1 MVKTRSSPQ
10 CVPRWSTPRSP
21 ERRSLGPALAA
32 AAESLGQPLMPW
44 QQQVADVGLELLDD
58 GTPAYRD
65 VTFTVP
71 RQNGKTTLV
80 LAWEVNRALL
90 WADMLGVPQ
99 QIAYTA
105 QTGGDARAKLL
116 DDQFPV
122 LEPRKKKLGIKGF
135 RRANGSESVDWLNG
149 SKLIIL
155 ASTEDAGH
163 GKTLDL
169 GVQDELF
176 RDADFRRDQAMGPA
190 MITRPFAQ
198 KVKTSTAGTGDSI
211 AWNSA
216 VDLGR
221 ASVDAGQRRGTAYF
235 EWSACADD
243 DPGDPRTWWSCMP
256 ALGRTIG
263 LTAIEH
269 EYATMQIDEFKRA
282 YLNIP
287 TRSEHRVIPRT
298 VWDLVN
304 SPDVEAVAE
313 VFALDVNPERS
324 AAGIVTAG
332 PGPVL
337 EVIDYRAGVGWVVD
351 RCVELHERYGCP
363 IAIDGSSPAASFVP
377 DLERRKV
384 SLRLLKPQEMP
395 RAAGLFYDRVVGQA
409 VQVRRHADLDA
420 AVDGAERRVVGDA
433 WTWGRKSSRTDI
445 SLLVAATVALWHVA
459 SERPV
464 TGLAA
469 NVW

>member
-10 CVPRWSTPRSP
+10 CEPRWATPRSP
-21 ERRSLGPALAA
+21 ERRTLGPALAA
-32 AAESLGQPLMPW
+32 AAASLGQPLMPW

-58 GTPAYRD
+58 GTPAYREI
-65 VTFTVP
+65 TFTVP

-80 LAWEVNRALL
+80 LGWEINRAVL
-90 WADMLGVPQ
+90 WADLLSEPQ
-99 QIAYTA
+99 RIAYTA
-105 QTGGDARAKLL
+105 QTGADARAKLL

-122 LEPRKKKLGIKGF
+122 LEPHKKRLAIKAF
-135 RRANGSESVDWLNG
+135 RRANGSESIDWLNG

-176 RDADFRRDQAMGPA
+176 HDADFRRDQAMGPA
-190 MITRPFAQ
+190 MITRPYAQ
-198 KVKTSTAGTGDSI
+198 KLKTSTAGTGDSI

-216 VDLGR
+216 VELGR
-221 ASVDAGQRRGTAYF
+221 AAVDAGKRTGTAYF
-235 EWSACADD
+235 EWSASSDD

-263 LTAIEH
+263 LPAIEH
-269 EYATMQIDEFKRA
+269 EYATMKLDEFKRA

-287 TRSEHRVIPRT
+287 TRSDHRVIPRT
-298 VWDLVN
+298 VWDLVC

-351 RCVELHERYGCP
+351 RCVELHQRYKCP

-384 SLRLLKPQEMP
+384 AVRLLKPQDMP
-395 RAAGLFYDRVVGQA
+395 RAAGLFYDRVVDQT
-409 VQVRRHADLDA
+409 VQVRRHADLDD
-420 AVDGAERRVVGDA
+420 AVDGAERRIVGDA
-433 WTWGRKSSRTDI
+433 WAWGRKSSRTDI
-445 SLLVAATVALWHVA
+445 SLLVAATVALWCVA
-459 SERPV
+459 QKP
-464 TGLAA
+464 TAA
-469 NVW
+469 PFAY